1 MRWFWEYR
9 DENIRLKEQLKE
21 QEELIREFAE
31 YKRHSPHGASLLR
44 NMLDGLYPDKKML
57 DITNDL

>member
-31 YKRHSPHGASLLR
+31 YIR